1 MNPFE
6 EDESAENE
14 SLEKS
19 SNIESMTLRLT
30 KIGRRSNTFLEG
42 WDIPENELK
51 MHIKTIKNIKG
62 CNGSVKNGIIQLQ
75 GDHIDYLIKYLES
88 KGINKSDIYI
98 KGDA

>member
-1 MNPFE
+1 MNNPFE
-6 EDESAENE
+6 EDESANNE
-14 SLEKS
+14 SLEKTF
-19 SNIESMTLRLT
+19 NIELRLT

-62 CNGSVKNGIIQLQ
+62 CNGSVKNGIIHLQ
-75 GDHIDYLIKYLES
+75 GDHIDYLIEYLVES
-88 KGINKSDIYI
+88 NGINKSDIYI